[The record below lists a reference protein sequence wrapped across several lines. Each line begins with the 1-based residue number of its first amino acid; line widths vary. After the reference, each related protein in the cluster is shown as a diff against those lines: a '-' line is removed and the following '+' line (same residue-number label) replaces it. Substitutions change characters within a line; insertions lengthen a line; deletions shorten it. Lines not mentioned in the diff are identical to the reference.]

1 MKKVCRR
8 FRILG
13 ILLGIMLFAAAGST
27 FHGTTVQV
35 QAATTNGFRTVGGKT
50 YYYQNGKMVK
60 GWKTIGGKKYFF
72 NLNTGVMRKGWKQ
85 RVGAGKSY
93 LSTSTGAMLT
103 GFQKI
108 KGKYYYF
115 DPKTGISKSGFLKFS
130 NGKYRYFMPK
140 TFEMATGWMQD
151 SSNHK
156 YYFGPSDGYMYTGW
170 QKIGKYYYL
179 FNKKTG
185 IAFRGFSKGSNGLTR
200 YFRQNYKMAT
210 GWLTETPSRRK
221 RYFSSRGIMYTG
233 LKTVSGKKYY
243 FDPDSGL
250 TTKGFVTIS
259 GNKYYFDTATY
270 IMVTGKT
277 ITVNGIEYTFNS
289 SGVLTNTYDPST
301 SADAFKNDPRP
312 IAQTSAKTIKNY
324 LAGAMKPVGQALYVW
339 GGGWTDSTR
348 KGVSPTWQKWYT
360 SQNSSYNYNNY
371 RDLTTANRI
380 KGLDCSGFVGWT
392 AYQVMHT
399 TSGVGGG
406 YTVVSG
412 DIGSYY
418 KSLGWGS
425 ILNQNYL
432 SGKGWKMQPGDVGYD
447 GGHTWIV
454 VGQCSDKSAVI
465 VHSTPQA
472 GCQLAG
478 TTTPDG
484 NYDSQAVALAKKYM
498 SRYAGYSK
506 YEYHPSCG
514 NYIRRGNYLRWNTK
528 TLSDPDGFKKMT
540 ADQILKVLFP

>member
-1 MKKVCRR
+1 
-8 FRILG
+8 
-13 ILLGIMLFAAAGST
+13 
-27 FHGTTVQV
+27 
-35 QAATTNGFRTVGGKT
+35 
-50 YYYQNGKMVK
+50 
-60 GWKTIGGKKYFF
+60 
-72 NLNTGVMRKGWKQ
+72 
-85 RVGAGKSY
+85 
-93 LSTSTGAMLT
+93 
-103 GFQKI
+103 
-108 KGKYYYF
+108 
-115 DPKTGISKSGFLKFS
+115 
-130 NGKYRYFMPK
+130 
-140 TFEMATGWMQD
+140 
-151 SSNHK
+151 
-156 YYFGPSDGYMYTGW
+156 
-170 QKIGKYYYL
+170 
-179 FNKKTG
+179 
-185 IAFRGFSKGSNGLTR
+185 
-200 YFRQNYKMAT
+200 
-210 GWLTETPSRRK
+210 
-221 RYFSSRGIMYTG
+221 
-233 LKTVSGKKYY
+233 
-243 FDPDSGL
+243 
-250 TTKGFVTIS
+250 
-259 GNKYYFDTATY
+259 
-270 IMVTGKT
+270 
-277 ITVNGIEYTFNS
+277 
-289 SGVLTNTYDPST
+289 
-301 SADAFKNDPRP
+301 
-312 IAQTSAKTIKNY
+312 
-324 LAGAMKPVGQALYVW
+324 
-339 GGGWTDSTR
+339 
-348 KGVSPTWQKWYT
+348 
-360 SQNSSYNYNNY
+360 
-371 RDLTTANRI
+371 
-380 KGLDCSGFVGWT
+380 
-392 AYQVMHT
+392 MHT

>member
-1 MKKVCRR
+1 M
-8 FRILG
+8 
-13 ILLGIMLFAAAGST
+13 
-27 FHGTTVQV
+27 
-35 QAATTNGFRTVGGKT
+35 
-50 YYYQNGKMVK
+50 
-60 GWKTIGGKKYFF
+60 
-72 NLNTGVMRKGWKQ
+72 
-85 RVGAGKSY
+85 
-93 LSTSTGAMLT
+93 
-103 GFQKI
+103 
-108 KGKYYYF
+108 
-115 DPKTGISKSGFLKFS
+115 
-130 NGKYRYFMPK
+130 
-140 TFEMATGWMQD
+140 
-151 SSNHK
+151 
-156 YYFGPSDGYMYTGW
+156 
-170 QKIGKYYYL
+170 
-179 FNKKTG
+179 
-185 IAFRGFSKGSNGLTR
+185 
-200 YFRQNYKMAT
+200 
-210 GWLTETPSRRK
+210 
-221 RYFSSRGIMYTG
+221 
-233 LKTVSGKKYY
+233 
-243 FDPDSGL
+243 
-250 TTKGFVTIS
+250 TIS

-277 ITVNGIEYTFNS
+277 ITVSGIEYTFNS
-289 SGVLTNTYDPST
+289 SGVLTNTYDPT
-301 SADAFKNDPRP
+301 TAGDAFKNDPQP

-399 TSGVGGG
+399 TSGAGSG

>member
-1 MKKVCRR
+1 M
-8 FRILG
+8 G
-13 ILLGIMLFAAAGST
+13 ILLGIMLFAAAGFT
-27 FHGTTVQV
+27 FHGTTVQA
-35 QAATTNGFRTVGGKT
+35 QAATANGFRTVKGQT

-60 GWKTIGGKKYFF
+60 GWKTISGKRYFF
-72 NLNTGVMRKGWKQ
+72 NLNTGAMRKGWKQ
-85 RVGAGKSY
+85 REGGGKSY
-93 LSTSTGAMLT
+93 LNTTTGAMLT
-103 GFQKI
+103 GFQKV

-115 DPKTGISKSGFLKFS
+115 DTKTGISKSGFLKFS

-200 YFRQNYKMAT
+200 YYRQNYKMAT

-221 RYFSSRGIMYTG
+221 RYFTSRGVMYTG

-250 TTKGFVTIS
+250 TTGGFVTIS
-259 GNKYYFDTATY
+259 GNKYYFDTTTY

-277 ITVNGIEYTFNS
+277 ITVSGIEYTFNS
-289 SGVLTNTYDPST
+289 NGVLTNTYDPST
-301 SADAFKNDPRP
+301 AADAFKSDPQP

-360 SQNSSYNYNNY
+360 SQNSSYDYNNY
-371 RDLTTANRI
+371 RDLSTANRI
-380 KGLDCSGFVGWT
+380 KGLDCSGFVGWA

-399 TSGVGGG
+399 TSGVGSG

-412 DIGSYY
+412 EIGSYY

-425 ILNQNYL
+425 IMNQNYL
-432 SGKGWKMQPGDVGYD
+432 SGKSWKMQPGDVGYD
-447 GGHTWIV
+447 SGHTWIV
-454 VGQCSDKSAVI
+454 VGQCADKSAVI

-514 NYIRRGNYLRWNTK
+514 NYLRRGNYLRWNTS
-528 TLSDPDGFKKMT
+528 TLSDPDGFKNKT
-540 ADQILKVLFP
+540 ADQILKILFP

>member
-1 MKKVCRR
+1 M
-8 FRILG
+8 
-13 ILLGIMLFAAAGST
+13 
-27 FHGTTVQV
+27 
-35 QAATTNGFRTVGGKT
+35 
-50 YYYQNGKMVK
+50 
-60 GWKTIGGKKYFF
+60 
-72 NLNTGVMRKGWKQ
+72 
-85 RVGAGKSY
+85 
-93 LSTSTGAMLT
+93 
-103 GFQKI
+103 
-108 KGKYYYF
+108 
-115 DPKTGISKSGFLKFS
+115 
-130 NGKYRYFMPK
+130 
-140 TFEMATGWMQD
+140 
-151 SSNHK
+151 
-156 YYFGPSDGYMYTGW
+156 
-170 QKIGKYYYL
+170 
-179 FNKKTG
+179 
-185 IAFRGFSKGSNGLTR
+185 
-200 YFRQNYKMAT
+200 
-210 GWLTETPSRRK
+210 
-221 RYFSSRGIMYTG
+221 
-233 LKTVSGKKYY
+233 
-243 FDPDSGL
+243 
-250 TTKGFVTIS
+250 TIS

-270 IMVTGKT
+270 IMVTGRT
-277 ITVNGIEYTFNS
+277 ITVSGIEYTFNS
-289 SGVLTNTYDPST
+289 SGVLTNTYDPTTGS
-301 SADAFKNDPRP
+301 DAFKNDPKP
-312 IAQTSAKTIKNY
+312 IAQTSAKTIKNH

-412 DIGSYY
+412 DIGGYY
-418 KSLGWGS
+418 KRLGWGS

-432 SGKGWKMQPGDVGYD
+432 SRKGWKMQPGDVGYD

-528 TLSDPDGFKKMT
+528 TLSDPDGFKNMT